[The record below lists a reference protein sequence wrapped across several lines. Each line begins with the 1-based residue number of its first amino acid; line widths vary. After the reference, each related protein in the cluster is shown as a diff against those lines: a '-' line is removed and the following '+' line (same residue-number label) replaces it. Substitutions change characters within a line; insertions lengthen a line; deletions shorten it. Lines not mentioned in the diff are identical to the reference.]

1 MTRLNPKG
9 QRNGHSPNPIS
20 TVMKYSINPMIY
32 TNMFPVPVCIADE
45 HIRSA
50 SLPQMKIILW
60 LFRHS
65 AQGEISSKEIAC
77 AVGLYES
84 EVDDAIRY
92 WTDCGVI
99 LSAGADTASPSSE
112 AQADEKAAVRAEAQ
126 STEPE
131 KSRIVERI
139 HINPPTHQEV
149 AKRCAESKA
158 LRELFLTTEQSLGAT
173 LSCSMQGVLVM
184 LHDDY
189 GLSVEVIS
197 LLVEFAVSQKKATTK
212 FISTTGRQWCE
223 KEIDTIDKAMDYIEA
238 VSTADR
244 YWREFCE
251 KTGVKNPRPSKTQS
265 EFLHAWI
272 NNMNF
277 SMDMILMAY
286 EEMADHTDKFSFPYM
301 NKVLVSW
308 HKNGITTPAQAAQAK
323 KEHQEKLS
331 GKKGKASAEEKA
343 PASYNLDAYTKKAFA
358 NPLNILNKE

>member
-1 MTRLNPKG
+1 
-9 QRNGHSPNPIS
+9 
-20 TVMKYSINPMIY
+20 MKYSINPMIY
-32 TNMFPVPVCIADE
+32 TNMFPLPVCIADE

-50 SLPQMKIILW
+50 NLAQMKIVLW
-60 LFRHS
+60 FFRHS
-65 AQGEISSKEIAC
+65 AQGEISSREIAS

-99 LSAGADTASPSSE
+99 LPCGGEAVAVTSPVSPCVKTEDEASEDE
-112 AQADEKAAVRAEAQ
+112 ATFA
-126 STEPE
+126 EPE
-131 KSRIVERI
+131 KSKIVEKI

-149 AKRCAESKA
+149 AKRCAESRA
-158 LRELFLTTEQSLGAT
+158 LRELFFTTEQSLGAT
-173 LSCSMQGVLVM
+173 LSCSMQGILVM

-197 LLVEFAVSQKKATTK
+197 LLVEFAVSQKKATTR
-212 FISTTGRQWCE
+212 FISNTGRYWCE
-223 KEIDTIDKAMDYIEA
+223 MEIDTIDKAMDYIES
-238 VSTADR
+238 VSSVEKH
-244 YWREFCE
+244 WKEFCE
-251 KTGVKNPRPSKTQS
+251 KTGVKNPRPTKTQR
-265 EFLHAWI
+265 ELLHSWTE
-272 NNMNF
+272 NLHF

-323 KEHQEKLS
+323 KERQEKLS
-331 GKKGKASAEEKA
+331 GKSGKAKEENKA
-343 PASYNLDAYTKKAFA
+343 PASYDLDAYTKKAFS